1 MSTSTGRF
9 QPARLTFGGVV
20 WKTAHLMMLLAHLL
34 NRNAGWRDNPIR
46 LLRVVENEEAKEEVR
61 KHLIELGASSRIK
74 VIPEVVVS
82 NRPASEVIAQA
93 SASAAIVLLGFQT
106 PDEGNEMKLYRR
118 MEELAGDLPRLLF
131 VDSAGGMALE

>member
-1 MSTSTGRF
+1 
-9 QPARLTFGGVV
+9 
-20 WKTAHLMMLLAHLL
+20 MMLLAHLL